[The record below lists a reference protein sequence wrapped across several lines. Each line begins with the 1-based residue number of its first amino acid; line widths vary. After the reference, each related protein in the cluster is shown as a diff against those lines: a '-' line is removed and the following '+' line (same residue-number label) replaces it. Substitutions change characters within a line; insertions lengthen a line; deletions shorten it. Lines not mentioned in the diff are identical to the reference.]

1 MIILDHEQGTEEWL
15 AARRGKPSASMFSK
29 IITMT
34 GKPSSSAQ
42 GYIDELVA
50 EVITGE
56 TEHFSNSH
64 TERGTALEPEA
75 RESYEFI
82 TDNEVLECGFIVDP
96 TFSYGCSP
104 DGLVTEN
111 GQSVG
116 GLEIKCPAAKTQ
128 ASYWRDPTLAV
139 KKYWCQIQGC
149 MWLTGRDWWD
159 LFTYHPKM
167 PHVLVRVDRDDE
179 FIAKMAVEV
188 KAAATAIKTQVE
200 KKQ

>member
-1 MIILDHEQGTEEWL
+1 VIILDHEQGTEEWL

-29 IITMT
+29 LITMT

-104 DGLVTEN
+104 DGLVTEK
-111 GQSVG
+111 GQSLG

-179 FIAKMAVEV
+179 FIEKMAVEV

>member
-1 MIILDHEQGTEEWL
+1 VIILDHEQGTEEWL

-29 IITMT
+29 LITMT
-34 GKPSSSAQ
+34 GKPSSSAI

-104 DGLVTEN
+104 DGLVTEK

-149 MWLTGRDWWD
+149 MWLTGREWWD

-179 FIAKMAVEV
+179 FIEKMAVEV

>member
-1 MIILDHEQGTEEWL
+1 VIILDHEQGTEEWL

>member
-29 IITMT
+29 LITMT
-34 GKPSSSAQ
+34 GKPSSSAI

-82 TDNEVLECGFIVDP
+82 TDNEVLECGFIVDK

-104 DGLVTEN
+104 DGLVTEK

-116 GLEIKCPAAKTQ
+116 GLEIKCPAAKMQ

-179 FIAKMAVEV
+179 FIEKMAVEV

>member
-29 IITMT
+29 LITMT

-104 DGLVTEN
+104 DGLVTEK

-149 MWLTGRDWWD
+149 MWLTGREWWD

-179 FIAKMAVEV
+179 FIEKMAVEV

>member
-1 MIILDHEQGTEEWL
+1 
-15 AARRGKPSASMFSK
+15 MFSK
-29 IITMT
+29 LITMT

-104 DGLVTEN
+104 DGLVTEK

-149 MWLTGRDWWD
+149 MWLTNREWWD

-179 FIAKMAVEV
+179 FIEKMAVEV

>member
-15 AARRGKPSASMFSK
+15 ASRRGKPSASMFSK
-29 IITMT
+29 LITMT
-34 GKPSSSAQ
+34 GKPSSSAV

-64 TERGTALEPEA
+64 TERGTLLEPEA
-75 RESYEFI
+75 REAYEFI
-82 TDNEVLECGFIVDP
+82 TDNQVLECGFIVDP
-96 TFSYGCSP
+96 SFSYGCSP

-111 GQSVG
+111 GECVG

-128 ASYWRDPTLAV
+128 ASYMRDSSLAV

-149 MWLTGRDWWD
+149 MWLTDRAWWD

-179 FIAKMAVEV
+179 FIEKMAVEV

-200 KKQ
+200 KQQ

>member
-1 MIILDHEQGTEEWL
+1 VIILNHEQGTEEWL

-29 IITMT
+29 LITMT
-34 GKPSSSAQ
+34 GKPSSSAI

-104 DGLVTEN
+104 DGLVTEK

-179 FIAKMAVEV
+179 FIEKMAVEV

>member
-1 MIILDHEQGTEEWL
+1 
-15 AARRGKPSASMFSK
+15 MFSK
-29 IITMT
+29 LITMT
-34 GKPSSSAQ
+34 GKPSSSAI

-82 TDNEVLECGFIVDP
+82 TDNEVLECGFIVDS

-104 DGLVTEN
+104 DGLVTEK

-149 MWLTGRDWWD
+149 MWLTNREWWD

-179 FIAKMAVEV
+179 FIEKMAVEV

>member
-1 MIILDHEQGTEEWL
+1 VIILDHEQGTEEWL

-29 IITMT
+29 LITMT
-34 GKPSSSAQ
+34 GKPSSSAI

-104 DGLVTEN
+104 DGLVTEK

-179 FIAKMAVEV
+179 FIEKMAVEV

>member
-29 IITMT
+29 LITMT

-104 DGLVTEN
+104 DGLVTEK

-179 FIAKMAVEV
+179 FIEKMAVEV

>member
-29 IITMT
+29 LITMT

-104 DGLVTEN
+104 DGLVTEK

-116 GLEIKCPAAKTQ
+116 GLEIKSPAAKTQ

-179 FIAKMAVEV
+179 FIEKMAVEV

>member
-29 IITMT
+29 LITMT

-179 FIAKMAVEV
+179 FIEKMAVEV

>member
-29 IITMT
+29 LITMT
-34 GKPSSSAQ
+34 GKPSSSAI

-56 TEHFSNSH
+56 TEPFSNSH
-64 TERGTALEPEA
+64 TERGTALEPDA

-104 DGLVTEN
+104 DGLVTEK

-116 GLEIKCPAAKTQ
+116 GLEETP
-128 ASYWRDPTLAV
+128 PV
-139 KKYWCQIQGC
+139 
-149 MWLTGRDWWD
+149 
-159 LFTYHPKM
+159 
-167 PHVLVRVDRDDE
+167 V
-179 FIAKMAVEV
+179 
-188 KAAATAIKTQVE
+188 
-200 KKQ
+200 

>member
-29 IITMT
+29 LITMT
-34 GKPSSSAQ
+34 GKPSSSAI

-104 DGLVTEN
+104 DGLVTEK

-149 MWLTGRDWWD
+149 MWLTGREWWD

-179 FIAKMAVEV
+179 FIEKMAVEV

>member
-1 MIILDHEQGTEEWL
+1 VIILDHEQGTEEWL

-29 IITMT
+29 LITMT
-34 GKPSSSAQ
+34 GKPSSSAI

-82 TDNEVLECGFIVDP
+82 TDNEVLECGFIVDT

-104 DGLVTEN
+104 DGLVTEK

-179 FIAKMAVEV
+179 FIEKMAVEV

>member
-1 MIILDHEQGTEEWL
+1 VIILDHEQGTEEWL

-29 IITMT
+29 LITMT

-104 DGLVTEN
+104 DGLVTEK

-149 MWLTGRDWWD
+149 MWLTGREWWD

-179 FIAKMAVEV
+179 FIEKMAVEV